1 MTVLGHFLDF
11 FVSVICSPAPADLI
25 SSRQKL
31 LKKYA
36 QYR

>member
-1 MTVLGHFLDF
+1 MTVLGHFLYF
-11 FVSVICSPAPADLI
+11 FVSVICSPADLI